1 MKRADISSSSE
12 MYFRDNT
19 PIPFPEAGLK
29 ESEDEEEDVKTEEA
43 GTEQEA
49 QAEDS
54 IPPTT
59 GNPPTPID
67 GS

>member
-1 MKRADISSSSE
+1 

-19 PIPFPEAGLK
+19 PIPFLEAGLK
-29 ESEDEEEDVKTEEA
+29 ESEDEEEDVETEEA
-43 GTEQEA
+43 GTEKEA